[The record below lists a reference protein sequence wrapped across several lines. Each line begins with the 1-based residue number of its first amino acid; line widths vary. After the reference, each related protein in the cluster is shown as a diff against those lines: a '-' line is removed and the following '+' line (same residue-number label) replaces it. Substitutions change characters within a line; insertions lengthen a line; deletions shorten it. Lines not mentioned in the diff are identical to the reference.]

1 MSTLLNFP
9 LKDIKS
15 VTNNFDDES
24 FIGEGFLGKI
34 YGGQVSLSG
43 ELTDV
48 AVRRL
53 DNSFQLQELAFEKE
67 ISILS
72 RLEHPNIVS
81 IVGYCYENNEMLI
94 VSKRVARGS
103 LRWHLSDHNLT
114 WMRRLQ
120 ISIGVVFALSY
131 LHNGAGHNISVIHHN
146 INCDSI
152 LLDEEWEAKISG
164 FEYSMTIP
172 ATGLDLA
179 YEKLG
184 IGTYKSDVFSIGVVL
199 FEILCGREAFVSK
212 DTNSFQASLAIY
224 HYEDGKLHKKVD
236 PGLYNQMDQLSFKIF
251 SETAYNCLIRHR
263 APTMNEV
270 LKRLERALKVQ
281 QMHDSNEDSTVTVQR
296 TIPDHLKLKQWAGL
310 TRPLVRLLESLEH
323 MRIPFTDIELATKN
337 FSKGCIVS
345 SGGYGSVYT
354 AELDHGRMNVK
365 EYLRSAARLL

>member
-15 VTNNFDDES
+15 VTNNFDDEN

-53 DNSFQLQELAFEKE
+53 DNSFHLQELAFEKE

-94 VSKRVARGS
+94 VSKRVSRGS
-103 LRWHLSDHNLT
+103 LGWHLSDRNLT

-120 ISIGVVFALSY
+120 ISFGVVSALSY
-131 LHNGAGHNISVIHHN
+131 LHNGAGHNNSVIHHN
-146 INCDSI
+146 INRDSI
-152 LLDEEWEAKISG
+152 LLDENWEAKISG

-172 ATGLDLA
+172 AGDLDLA

-199 FEILCGREAFVSK
+199 FELLCGREAFVSK
-212 DTNSFQASLAIY
+212 DTNSFQASLAIF
-224 HYEDGKLHKKVD
+224 HYEDGKLHELVD
-236 PGLYNQMDQLSFKIF
+236 PDLFNQMDQLSFKIF

-270 LKRLERALKVQ
+270 LKRLERALKLQ
-281 QMHDSNEDSTVTVQR
+281 QMHDNNEVSTVAVER
-296 TIPDHLKLKQWAGL
+296 TIPDHLKL
-310 TRPLVRLLESLEH
+310 
-323 MRIPFTDIELATKN
+323 
-337 FSKGCIVS
+337 
-345 SGGYGSVYT
+345 
-354 AELDHGRMNVK
+354 
-365 EYLRSAARLL
+365 